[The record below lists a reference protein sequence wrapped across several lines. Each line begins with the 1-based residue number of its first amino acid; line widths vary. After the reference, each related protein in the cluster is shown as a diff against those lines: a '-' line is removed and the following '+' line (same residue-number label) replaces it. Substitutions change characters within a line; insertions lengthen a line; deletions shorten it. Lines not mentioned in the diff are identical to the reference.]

1 MNQMF
6 SILGALV
13 LLGFVTLSI
22 NSMLADKTETMLDA
36 EASLNAISI
45 AQTMLDEIFTKSFDA
60 ATANGTRI
68 YDSTLFTPLGG
79 LGASGAELSHVASPD
94 LVDASEMYFNDVDDY
109 NGYTRITFTP
119 VLGKFL
125 VRDTVYYVQKTNPDY
140 PAPGQTSFKKIVVSV
155 SHANMRYPMVISDIA
170 VYRKYF

>member
-22 NSMLADKTETMLDA
+22 NSMLADKTTTMLDA
-36 EASLNAISI
+36 EASMNAISI
-45 AQTMLDEIFTKSFDA
+45 AQTMLDEVFTKSFDA

-68 YDSTLFTPLGG
+68 YDSTLFTSLNNLGP
-79 LGASGAELSHVASPD
+79 SGTERDHVGSVD
-94 LVDASEMYFNDVDDY
+94 SVDASAIYYNDVDDY
-109 NGYTRITFTP
+109 NGYTRIASTP
-119 VLGKFL
+119 VLGKFT
-125 VRDTVYYVQKTNPDY
+125 VRDTVYYVQESNPDQG
-140 PAPGQTSFKKIVVSV
+140 ATAQTNFKKIVVTV
-155 SHANMRYPMVISDIA
+155 THANMTYPLKISDIA